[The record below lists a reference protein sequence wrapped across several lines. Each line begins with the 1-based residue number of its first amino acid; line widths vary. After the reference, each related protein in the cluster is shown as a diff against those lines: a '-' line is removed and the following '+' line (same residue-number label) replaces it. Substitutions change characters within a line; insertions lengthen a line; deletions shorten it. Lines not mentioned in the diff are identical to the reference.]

1 MPFEHV
7 DSKKED
13 YDWSTPNNALAGQND
28 KTYDQQH
35 GEFKK
40 PKDFYVGIE
49 WSGKLTDSTGKY
61 SVEGI
66 KIYSNKTIGTM
77 QKDQEI
83 SQTEKSRFK
92 YDGSDTEKLLYDFYL
107 KGDKPKGLPEGLQ
120 LKGRITFTVLPIA
133 Q

>member
-1 MPFEHV
+1 
-7 DSKKED
+7 
-13 YDWSTPNNALAGQND
+13 
-28 KTYDQQH
+28 
-35 GEFKK
+35 
-40 PKDFYVGIE
+40 
-49 WSGKLTDSTGKY
+49 
-61 SVEGI
+61 
-66 KIYSNKTIGTM
+66 M